1 MRLVTVM
8 HANDLKDDCIQ
19 WFPVCLTPPA
29 LGDFVLNTNTQTIMV
44 WHHFAMY
51 LNEFLN
57 LETEICLYGPMQ

>member
-29 LGDFVLNTNTQTIMV
+29 LGDIVLNTNTQTNDNGLASLCHV
-44 WHHFAMY
+44 S
-51 LNEFLN
+51 E
-57 LETEICLYGPMQ
+57 

>member
-29 LGDFVLNTNTQTIMV
+29 LGDIVLNTNTLETAHPQHT
-44 WHHFAMY
+44 HTKHFA
-51 LNEFLN
+51 LCNTR
-57 LETEICLYGPMQ
+57 ETLIQSLHF